1 MVVFLTIYGVIVI
14 HLIIGIF
21 VWEKIDIKTRFQNK
35 NDEYLQPPIIIG
47 GLFSFFFI
55 KKIKEKRKINVIKSL
70 LNDMEI
76 RMLFIGYEKLD
87 ESEKNILLHYN
98 RILKITKIKNKK

>member
-35 NDEYLQPPIIIG
+35 NDEYLKLPIIIG

-55 KKIKEKRKINVIKSL
+55 KKIKEKRKINAIKLL
-70 LNDMEI
+70 LNDIKI

-98 RILKITKIKNKK
+98 RILKITKIKNK

>member
-1 MVVFLTIYGVIVI
+1 MVVFLTIYSVIVI

-35 NDEYLQPPIIIG
+35 NDEYLKFPIIIG
-47 GLFSFFFI
+47 GSFSFFFI
-55 KKIKEKRKINVIKSL
+55 KKIKEKRKINAIKLL
-70 LNDMEI
+70 LNDI
-76 RMLFIGYEKLD
+76 KTRMLFIGYEKLD

-98 RILKITKIKNKK
+98 RILKISKIKNK